1 MRFLAFLN
9 LLLFA
14 VHAEETAIQQRGR
27 KVVESAL
34 DALGGQ
40 KFLTMT
46 DRVEMGRLYS
56 FYHQKVSGAARATL
70 YTRYLPRPEGVKDG
84 FFGQRERQSY
94 SNKKG
99 HEDNAVVFNEL
110 EAFNINFRGAT
121 PIATPL
127 YDRYRDSTLR
137 NIFYILR
144 QRRNEPGMIFEW
156 RETTTLDNLPVD
168 VLEITDPDNRVV
180 KVFFHLSTH
189 MPMRQ
194 IYTRR
199 DPESKELIEEVS
211 LYSKYRDAG
220 GGVMWPY
227 SVVRHRNGE
236 KIFELFSESVKI
248 NQPLKDD
255 LFSLP
260 SGMKV
265 IKTRER

>member
-1 MRFLAFLN
+1 MRFVAFFTIV
-9 LLLFA
+9 LFA
-14 VHAEETAIQQRGR
+14 ANAEESAIQQRGR

-34 DALGGQ
+34 DALGGP

-46 DRVEMGRLYS
+46 DRVEVGRLYS
-56 FYHQKVSGAARATL
+56 FYHQKVSGATKATL
-70 YTRYLPRPEGVKDG
+70 YTRYLPRPEGVKSG

-94 SNKKG
+94 SDKKG
-99 HEDNAVVFNEL
+99 HEDHAVVFNEL

-121 PIATPL
+121 PIDKPL

-168 VLEITDPDNRVV
+168 VVDITDTDNRVV
-180 KVFFHLSTH
+180 KVFFNMSTH
-189 MPMRQ
+189 MPVRQ

-199 DPESKELIEEVS
+199 DLESKESIEEVS
-211 LYSKYRDAG
+211 LFSKYRDAG

-227 SVVRHRNGE
+227 NIVRHRSGE